1 MASAAV
7 DPWPSAGTC
16 WWVRPAPR
24 SGAATGQRQAHVGSG
39 GHPEWQGS
47 AACGGWRTLTPLMNL
62 DEIQLPLLLNSLS
75 GLGVGRDEQR
85 EPE

>member
-1 MASAAV
+1 MGQPGTQVWGHDRTAAGPRGQWGASRVA
-7 DPWPSAGTC
+7 
-16 WWVRPAPR
+16 
-24 SGAATGQRQAHVGSG
+24 
-39 GHPEWQGS
+39 GS
-47 AACGGWRTLTPLMNL
+47 AACGGWRGLTPLMNL